1 MIKKENA
8 ITLIALVITII
19 VLLILAGITTVT
31 LTGDNGILRRAAEA
45 KNKTDEAALEEKIKL
60 LASES
65 IINEYTG
72 ENDSKTAQELQ
83 DELNNQ
89 GENVLVIQ
97 WDKYII
103 FDLNENKEYR
113 VMSDGT
119 TEYWG
124 ESTMGQILLNTK
136 TANSDQISQ
145 SPSTN
150 NIIGIDNERNIVN
163 MLLWEYTLIEDESL
177 GKVGTYGL
185 NDVRALD
192 GVVNPIR
199 TAGYIGGYTEDG
211 KIIGT
216 VPAYISENSGNTYIA
231 VTSMVHTFYDCDE
244 LIVAPE
250 IADTVTNMMLTF
262 YQSSN
267 LTTAPSKIPD
277 SVMDLNYAFSNCEK
291 LNTVPI
297 LGKNIE
303 NIKNAFRYTGITEF
317 NEKIPNSVTDMT
329 NTFLGCIALAN
340 APEIPNSVTN
350 LTSTFKGCT
359 ALTTAS
365 EIPNSVTNMTETF
378 MNCTALTTAPE
389 IPNSVTNMQSTFMGC
404 TLLAKGPSLIPE
416 SVTNMFQTFN
426 SCSNLSG
433 IIQINANLN
442 GKIVYQYNERDYK
455 DYEQSFL
462 YTSTNGSGLIISKNS
477 TCPELENLLN
487 TKSSSS
493 NITIEK

>member
-1 MIKKENA
+1 MKKLKEELKYDKKG
-8 ITLIALVITII
+8 ITLIALVVTIV
-19 VLLILAGITTVT
+19 VLLILAGVSISM
-31 LTGDNGILRRAAEA
+31 LSGDDGIIKNAQMA
-45 KNKTDEAALEEKIKL
+45 KKENEEAALEEKIKL
-60 LASES
+60 LASETL
-65 IINEYTG
+65 INQYTG
-72 ENDSKTAQELQ
+72 ENEEKTAQELQ
-83 DELNNQ
+83 KELNDQ
-89 GENVLVIQ
+89 GENVLVVQ

-103 FDLNENKEYR
+103 FDLNQDKEYR
-113 VMSDGT
+113 VMSDGSF
-119 TEYWG
+119 EYWG
-124 ESTMGQILLNTK
+124 ESTMGKTLLNTK
-136 TANSDQISQ
+136 TANVDQISQ
-145 SPSTN
+145 KPSTS
-150 NIIGIDNERNIVN
+150 NIIGIDNEGNTVN

-185 NDVRALD
+185 NDKEALT
-192 GVVNPIR
+192 GNGNNR
-199 TAGYIGGYTEDG
+199 SAGYLGGYTEDG
-211 KIIGT
+211 KITGT
-216 VPAYISENSGNTYIA
+216 VPAYISVDSGNTYIG
-231 VTSMVHTFYDCDE
+231 VTSMAHTFYDCDE

-250 IADTVTNMMLTF
+250 IANTVTNMIVAF

-277 SVMDLNYAFSNCEK
+277 SVMDLSYAFSNCEK

-329 NTFLGCIALAN
+329 NTFLGCIALVN

-350 LTSTFKGCT
+350 MQS
-359 ALTTAS
+359 
-365 EIPNSVTNMTETF
+365 TF

-389 IPNSVTNMQSTFMGC
+389 IPNSVTNMQSTFRGC

-416 SVTNMFQTFN
+416 SVTNMFQTF
-426 SCSNLSG
+426 SHCSNLSG

-487 TKSSSS
+487 TKVSAS
-493 NITIEK
+493 NITVEE